1 MMYPDIQPTQQ
12 LQLPITVKEEL
23 VTPARKRVAIVSV
36 KLVKE
41 GNLYYANR
49 TIRNPRD
56 GAELCR
62 KFLGS
67 VDREHFVV
75 LCLNVK
81 NQPTHINIA
90 HVGSLNASVVHP
102 REVYKPAVLANAASI
117 MAFHNHPS
125 GNPDPSP
132 EDIEVTHRLHQ
143 VGEYLGIQLI
153 DHIIIGDEGRYTS
166 LRERGV
172 LHA

>member
-1 MMYPDIQPTQQ
+1 MYTIIQPTQQ
-12 LQLPITVKEEL
+12 LQLPIGVKEDIL
-23 VTPARKRVAIVSV
+23 PQPRKRVAIVSV

-41 GNLYYANR
+41 ASLYYANR

-56 GAELCR
+56 GADLCR
-62 KFLGS
+62 EFLGD

-90 HVGSLNASVVHP
+90 HIGSLNASVVHP
-102 REVYKPAVLANAASI
+102 REVFKPAILANAASI
-117 MAFHNHPS
+117 MVFHNHPS
-125 GNPDPSP
+125 GNPEPSP
-132 EDIEVTHRLHQ
+132 EDIEVTHRLHH
-143 VGEYLGIQLI
+143 VGEYVGIQVI
-153 DHIIIGDEGRYTS
+153 DHIIIGEGNRYTS
-166 LRERGV
+166 LRERGL